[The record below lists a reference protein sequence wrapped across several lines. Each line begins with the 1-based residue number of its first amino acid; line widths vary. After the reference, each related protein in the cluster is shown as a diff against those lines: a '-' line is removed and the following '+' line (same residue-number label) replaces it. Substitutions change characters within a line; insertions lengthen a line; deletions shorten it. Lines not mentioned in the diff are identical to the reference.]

1 MSLAVLYQP
10 LPIFIHKT
18 SCSPHLPW
26 GDKAP
31 EPVEA
36 QATWGSAEAW
46 GVNIFTCFAL
56 QEEEEED
63 EDDDEAADKLN
74 SPYLMGIECEQIS

>member
-10 LPIFIHKT
+10 LPIFIHKARQT
-18 SCSPHLPW
+18 KGPSCSPHLPL

-36 QATWGSAEAW
+36 QQATWGSAEAW

-56 QEEEEED
+56 QEEEEEED
-63 EDDDEAADKLN
+63 EDDEAADKL
-74 SPYLMGIECEQIS
+74 S